1 MSKIK
6 STVALLAGALFAS
19 AASAWTPDKP
29 VEFVVTAG
37 AGGGT
42 DTFART
48 IQSII
53 VKYKLMNAPIVV
65 VNKGGGGGGEGFVYG
80 SSQPGDPYRVTFGT
94 NNQYLQ
100 PLVAKMGFTAE
111 SLIRLLPRFR
121 WRTISNRRSS
131 SAPVAVCSIR
141 PILR

>member
-6 STVALLAGALFAS
+6 TTVALLAGALFAS

-94 NNQYLQ
+94 NDVT
-100 PLVAKMGFTAE
+100 P
-111 SLIRLLPRFR
+111 
-121 WRTISNRRSS
+121 
-131 SAPVAVCSIR
+131 
-141 PILR
+141 

>member
-65 VNKGGGGGGEGFVYG
+65 VNKGGGGV
-80 SSQPGDPYRVTFGT
+80 
-94 NNQYLQ
+94 
-100 PLVAKMGFTAE
+100 LVCRDG
-111 SLIRLLPRFR
+111 L
-121 WRTISNRRSS
+121 
-131 SAPVAVCSIR
+131 
-141 PILR
+141 